1 METAVNEAITWL
13 NTSQEGSKE
22 EYEEK
27 QKELEGNAKYAL
39 PYSSGPYFY
48 LPPSPPP
55 FSFPRP
61 IMQKVSGGAPGGF
74 PGAGEEGTLHLPT
87 HHLSDSY
94 ELT

>member
-1 METAVNEAITWL
+1 MPSMPCPIHLVPIFT
-13 NTSQEGSKE
+13 
-22 EYEEK
+22 
-27 QKELEGNAKYAL
+27 
-39 PYSSGPYFY
+39 Y
-48 LPPSPPP
+48 LCPPP
-55 FSFPRP
+55 LFCFPRP